1 MSPHRWLPV
10 LLAGAAIASPA
21 SADPQTFDQALARA
35 SANAPGLQAAAL
47 RVEAARA
54 ALPAAGALPDP
65 QLKLGIE
72 NVPISGPMA
81 GRFGDDEMTMAT
93 VGLMQEVP
101 NGARRRAEAGI
112 ARADIGSARAEVAVE
127 VLDVR
132 LGAALAWIDL
142 HYAGRR
148 LAALDGVLQTLEPL
162 WDAAPAGVTAGA
174 TRPANALTPVAQRAA
189 LEDRRSEL
197 VAALGRARAEL
208 VRWTGDP
215 SPNVTGPPPEPALDA
230 ERLRAGLDRRPA
242 LLAYASAARRAAAEV
257 DLARAAKRPDWAFE
271 VGYGRRDPMFG
282 DMVSAGVTVRLPLFA
297 SRRQDPLIAA
307 RAADARRV
315 EAERETARRA
325 LAASLEADLADQTM
339 RREQWLRTRDVVLPA
354 AKQQADLETASYAA
368 GRAGL
373 SEVLDAFTRL
383 AEAQLA
389 AIDREAAL
397 AREAVRIDITYG
409 SDAQ

>member
-1 MSPHRWLPV
+1 MSPHRWLPA
-10 LLAGAAIASPA
+10 LLAGAAIATPA
-21 SADPQTFDQALARA
+21 SADPQTFEQALARA
-35 SANAPGLQAAAL
+35 RANAPSLQAAGL
-47 RVEAARA
+47 KVEAARA
-54 ALPAAGALPDP
+54 ASRAAGALPDP

-72 NVPISGPMA
+72 NVPVSGPMA
-81 GRFGDDEMTMAT
+81 GRLRADEMTMAT

-101 NGARRRAEAGI
+101 NRARRRAEAGL
-112 ARADIGSARAEVAVE
+112 ARAEVGSAQAEVAVE
-127 VLDVR
+127 ALNVQ

-142 HYAGRR
+142 YYAGRR
-148 LAALDGVLQTLEPL
+148 LAALEGVLRTLEPL
-162 WDAAPAGVTAGA
+162 WDAAPAGVASGA
-174 TRPANALTPVAQRAA
+174 TRPAGAMTPVAQRAA

-197 VAALGRARAEL
+197 VAAVGKARAEL

-215 SPNVTGPPPEPALDA
+215 SPSVAGPPPELRLDA
-230 ERLRAGLDRRPA
+230 DRLRAGMDRRPM
-242 LLAYASAARRAAAEV
+242 LLAYASAARRAGAEV

-297 SRRQDPLIAA
+297 ARRQDPLIAA
-307 RAADARRV
+307 RAADASRV
-315 EAERETARRA
+315 SAERETARRA
-325 LAASLEADLADQTM
+325 LAASLEADLADQAM

-373 SEVLDAFTRL
+373 SEILDAFTRL
-383 AEAQLA
+383 AEAQLTT
-389 AIDREAAL
+389 IDREASL